1 MNSNHTAFLSTA
13 YLGPI
18 QYYQNLIGH
27 KQVVIEQYDHY
38 IKQTYRNRC
47 NIIGP
52 EGIQSLII
60 PIVKPSRDK
69 QCMKDILISDHD
81 NWQHL
86 HWQAIKSSYKNSPY
100 YDYFEEEFIK
110 FYTHT
115 PKYLLDFN
123 MGLQETVCELI
134 NIKPNVRLSSEY
146 KTDFLENEIDLREA
160 IHPKKEL
167 TAEEQGLLS
176 KRYYQVFEQKHQFAP
191 NLSILD
197 LMFNMGPESIF
208 FLDKSYL

>member
-1 MNSNHTAFLSTA
+1 MESNHTVYLSTA
-13 YLGPI
+13 YFGPV
-18 QYYQNLIGH
+18 QYYQKLVEYDNVI
-27 KQVVIEQYDHY
+27 IEQYDHY

-47 NIIGP
+47 NIVGP
-52 EGIQSLII
+52 EGIQSLIL
-60 PIVKPSRDK
+60 PIVKPEKSK
-69 QCMKDILISDHD
+69 QCIKDICISTHD

-100 YDYFEEEFIK
+100 YDYFEEDFVN
-110 FYTHT
+110 FYSSK

-123 MGLQETVCELI
+123 IKLQETVCQLI
-134 NIKPNVRLSSEY
+134 NIKPNIQLSSEY
-146 KTDFLENEIDLREA
+146 KTDFSEGETDLREY

-167 TAEEQGLLS
+167 STEDTTKLF
-176 KRYYQVFEQKHQFAP
+176 KRYYQVFEHKHNFTP

-208 FLDKSYL
+208 YLDKAYL